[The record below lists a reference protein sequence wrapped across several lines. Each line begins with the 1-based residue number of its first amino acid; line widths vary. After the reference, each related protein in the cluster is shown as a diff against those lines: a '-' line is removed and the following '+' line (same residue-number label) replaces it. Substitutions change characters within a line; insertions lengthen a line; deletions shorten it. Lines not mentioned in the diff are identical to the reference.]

1 MSIKQGRV
9 GERIQTILSEL
20 LRREVSDP
28 RLYNV
33 TVTEVNLDPEL
44 MFADVYVNAL
54 GDESRQEQVMKGLKS
69 ASGFLRREVGK
80 RVQLRNTPE
89 LHFHWDET
97 LERGENMNQ
106 LLAKLH
112 IPPASDVIEDDDE
125 DGDYDDDESDEFDDH
140 D

>member
-20 LRREVSDP
+20 LRKEVSDP

-69 ASGFLRREVGK
+69 ATGFLRREVGK

-97 LERGENMNQ
+97 LERGESMNQ

-112 IPPASDVIEDDDE
+112 IPPASDVIEDE
-125 DGDYDDDESDEFDDH
+125 DGDYDDDDESDEFDDR

>member
-33 TVTEVNLDPEL
+33 TITEVNLDPEL

-54 GDESRQEQVMKGLKS
+54 GDESREEQVMKGLKS
-69 ASGFLRREVGK
+69 ATGYLRREVGK

-97 LERGENMNQ
+97 LQRGESMNQ
-106 LLAKLH
+106 LLAKLN
-112 IPPASDVIEDDDE
+112 IPPAPIEENADDDADFADE
-125 DGDYDDDESDEFDDH
+125 ESDEFDDL